1 MTAEDQFIN
10 RRRTGRRTRCL
21 YQIHF
26 LRENSSRISS
36 SWASGRKSWGRN
48 GVPSRWF
55 HKGRP
60 LAVSDSHHQWTHL
73 SLVATGGSGQ
83 FLSVIKCSV
92 LVCYFYA
99 KCFIVVL
106 LMCLLFATGVLCVW
120 IGGRIN
126 RVVLDLGCVD
136 IGIDIEDKRWQ
147 CHILVLSSFI
157 QVGNAT
163 FDEVL
168 MLKMMPLVFRDI
180 VLL

>member
-1 MTAEDQFIN
+1 MFIPNPLLAWEFPPNIQFWGIWSK
-10 RRRTGRRTRCL
+10 
-21 YQIHF
+21 I
-26 LRENSSRISS
+26 
-36 SWASGRKSWGRN
+36 WGRN